1 MTATKN
7 ETAQS
12 TVKPAP
18 AIATTVADEKKNLRA
33 IMIACRE
40 ALPGERAAARSGI
53 VQRNLLASEHYREA
67 SAIVLYA
74 EIGNEVSTDLILA
87 DALASDR
94 AVFYP
99 SGAGRRARDRL
110 GVETQDG
117 TIVARRIRNRAEL
130 VRGAYGI
137 LEPPSSAEVLESK
150 SFAKILACVPGVAFG
165 LEGQRLGRGGGH
177 YDRFIAQLGGEA
189 ITVGLAF
196 SFQLLDRIPETGLDR
211 RLNFIVTESEV
222 HRACEAPL
230 LARRTRTKEVNPGG
244 SNHGNP
250 GIHSWWRG
258 LIRLGNNETA

>member
-1 MTATKN
+1 VTATKN

-18 AIATTVADEKKNLRA
+18 AMATTVADEKKNLRA
-33 IMIACRE
+33 IMIACRD
-40 ALPGERAAARSGI
+40 ALLGERAAAWSEP
-53 VQRNLLASEHYREA
+53 VQRNLLASEAYRDA
-67 SAIVLYA
+67 SAVILYA
-74 EIGNEVSTDLILA
+74 AIGNEVSTDRILA

-99 SGAGRRARDRL
+99 RVDT
-110 GVETQDG
+110 VNG
-117 TIVARRIRNRAEL
+117 TIVARRVRARAEL
-130 VRGAYGI
+130 VHGAYGI
-137 LEPPSSAEVLESK
+137 LEPPVSVEALDSK
-150 SFAKILACVPGVAFG
+150 SFAKILVCVPGVAFG

-177 YDRFIAQLGGEA
+177 YDRFIGQLGGEA

-258 LIRLGNNETA
+258 LLHLGNNETA